1 MLRDKHL
8 SILGA
13 VVSFGAGGALMLRRG
28 QQGARSGFRR
38 RNPELTM
45 PPTNSERLQDIVKNP
60 SELLN
65 RLEQNQDPLLLT
77 QDEMIVAVVV
87 DITSYVN
94 LRALAEMFEAAE
106 SIEAIEQ
113 QIRDADKGRMRRAC
127 EVLSQL
133 RQLLISGARRP
144 KPDRD

>member
-1 MLRDKHL
+1 
-8 SILGA
+8 
-13 VVSFGAGGALMLRRG
+13 
-28 QQGARSGFRR
+28 
-38 RNPELTM
+38 M